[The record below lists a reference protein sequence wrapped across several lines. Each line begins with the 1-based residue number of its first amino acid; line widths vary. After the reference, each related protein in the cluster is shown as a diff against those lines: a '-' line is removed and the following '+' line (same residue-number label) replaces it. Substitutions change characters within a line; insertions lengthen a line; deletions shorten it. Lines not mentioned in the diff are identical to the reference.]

1 MLYCTHCGKRID
13 EHKVEKKAASEEIY
27 SEQMDGET
35 KVAYVCPRCGW
46 LVHKDVSE
54 EEKKSLAAA
63 SHAEIQ
69 KGRNAFA
76 QGMSFNMIALILLV
90 LSYVFFLLSHKA
102 NNQNRISYSAPE
114 FWVFVVLLAV
124 GALLLIAGIVLTVL
138 GVTKRKHYEKV
149 LLALQNQT
157 FYQ

>member
-1 MLYCTHCGKRID
+1 MLYCTHCGKRIN
-13 EHKVEKKAASEEIY
+13 EHKVEKKAATEEKY
-27 SEQMDGET
+27 AESMDGET

-102 NNQNRISYSAPE
+102 NNQNRISYSSPE
-114 FWVFVVLLAV
+114 FWVFVVLLSI
-124 GALLLIAGIVLTVL
+124 GALLLVAGVVMTAL
-138 GVTKRKHYEKV
+138 GVSKRKHYEKV
-149 LLALQNQT
+149 LLALQNKT